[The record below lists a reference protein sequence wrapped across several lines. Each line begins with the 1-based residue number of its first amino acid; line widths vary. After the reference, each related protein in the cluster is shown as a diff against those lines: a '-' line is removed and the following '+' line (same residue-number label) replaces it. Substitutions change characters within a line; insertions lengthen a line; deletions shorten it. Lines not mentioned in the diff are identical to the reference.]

1 MTTTTKAVRS
11 QADDKGDSVSLQTGY
26 DTGSDSL
33 TRQEFKDEADLNI
46 LLGRFGVN
54 QQVRQD
60 PRFIEIDYN
69 LDLQSALAAVDA
81 ARRANYDIPQEL
93 RAKYPDWRTLLD
105 GAESGEYQKD
115 LQALADRK
123 DAEQKAADKDAENRK
138 NYEAWKAR
146 QTPNA
151 PEQTPKE

>member
-1 MTTTTKAVRS
+1 MTKLNPVRS
-11 QADDKGDSVSLQTGY
+11 QADTLGDQISAETAF
-26 DTGSDSL
+26 DTGTESF

-60 PRFIEIDYN
+60 PRFMEIDYN

-81 ARRANYDIPQEL
+81 ARRANYDVPQEL
-93 RAKYPDWRTLLD
+93 RAKYPDWRTVLN

-115 LQALADRK
+115 LQELADRK
-123 DAEQKAADKDAENRK
+123 KTQAKLDEQEAENRRK
-138 NYEAWKAR
+138 YEDWKKR
-146 QTPNA
+146 ETPRA
-151 PEQTPKE
+151 PEETPKP